1 IRAEH
6 HGNIEA
12 HYRTTNED
20 EPENMAY
27 WRRLTV
33 RECARIQSFPDSF
46 EFLGAGTYT
55 YKQVGNAVPPVLGW
69 HVAQSIQNVLLAND
83 NLKLNNN
90 NELSF
95 QF

>member
-1 IRAEH
+1 YNHSQISKAKFYPGRRMQGNSQIKADAPSITIRAEH

-55 YKQVGNAVPPVLGW
+55 YKQVGN
-69 HVAQSIQNVLLAND
+69 
-83 NLKLNNN
+83 
-90 NELSF
+90 
-95 QF
+95 